1 MDTNFFGPMI
11 LTRLVIPAMR
21 QRRSGS
27 IVQISSTT
35 GLEAKPSR
43 SLYSGSKF
51 ALEAMSEALYHE
63 VKPLG
68 IRVLVV
74 EPGWFGTG
82 FSHALVRPAAPLPEE
97 YNGTP
102 MKEMFDATIALAGA
116 KAPNDTD
123 KACKNI
129 FDAVTKS
136 GAAEEMEETIR
147 LPLGKDCVERIKT
160 KIEEHRNMLDVTE
173 KLWSSVDVDE

>member
-1 MDTNFFGPMI
+1 METNFFGPMI

-21 QRRSGS
+21 QRRSGI

-102 MKEMFDATIALAGA
+102 MKAMLDATIALAGA

-123 KACKNI
+123 KACQNI

-136 GAAEEMEETIR
+136 GAAEGMEETIR
-147 LPLGKDCVERIKT
+147 LPLGKDCVERIKI
-160 KIEEHRNMLDVTE
+160 KIEEHQNMLDVTE
-173 KLWSSVDVDE
+173 KLWSSVDVDN